1 MYSRRETYLPDQPAT
16 AQVLTI
22 ARYKL
27 ARGRRVM
34 MRFTTRETIQL
45 PACD

>member
-1 MYSRRETYLPDQPAT
+1 MYSRRETYLPDQPARAWVFAT
-16 AQVLTI
+16 

-27 ARGRRVM
+27 ARGGRVM
-34 MRFTTRETIQL
+34 MRFTTPYTIQL